1 MPLAALWLLSA
12 SASAATIYK
21 WVDENG
27 VVHYSDQPHPKAQ
40 EITVAPAQTY
50 TAPPSP
56 AARDGNQTTS
66 GPEYRACEIIRPEK
80 DEVFLNTS
88 TLTATVR
95 MEPALAP
102 THRIVL
108 TLDGKRLTNQP
119 PTGRTFVLSAMER
132 GTHSLTMVVED
143 NTGKAVC
150 NSAPVQF
157 HVRQPS
163 VQAPVKAVRP
173 KF

>member
-27 VVHYSDQPHPKAQ
+27 VTHYSDQPHPKAQ
-40 EITVAPAQTY
+40 EVTVAPAQTY
-50 TAPPSP
+50 TAPPAP
-56 AARDGNQTTS
+56 APSDENQTTS
-66 GPEYRACEIIRPEK
+66 GAGYRACVITRPEK

-95 MEPALAP
+95 IEPGLAP

-108 TLDGKRLTNQP
+108 TLDGKRLDQP
-119 PTGRTFVLSAMER
+119 STGRTFVLNSVER

-143 NTGKAVC
+143 DTGKAVC
-150 NSAPVQF
+150 TSAPVQF

-163 VQAPVKAVRP
+163 TQAPVKAVRP